1 MVFWSPRGRP
11 TSPPLV
17 STYLSSLLST
27 LPSPCLTR
35 PLSASGEAVKR
46 PRCANDLHRAPICS
60 APIDAGI
67 AGPAANRQPLA
78 AGTPRRAAE
87 SPHSPSNRRAPGA
100 PSTAIDGP
108 INRCRPPQPTP
119 PSLTRGSPP
128 ALRLGIPLPRKAPR
142 NAADRRGNA
151 HFWVVRVT
159 IRSRRGPQLKVPRLD
174 AGIAGHAAGR
184 QPPAAGTSRR
194 AAEPTHS
201 LSNRRAPGAPST
213 AIDGPISGC
222 RTPQPTTPCLTR
234 GSPPALR
241 LGIPLPRK
249 APRNAA
255 DRRGNAH
262 FWVVRVTIRSRRGPQ
277 LKVPRL
283 DAGIAGPA
291 AGRQPLA
298 AGTSRSAA
306 ESPHS
311 TSNRQALGA
320 PSVVIGGPIERCS
333 ALQTHLTR
341 LTRGSPSP
349 PRAGIPLPRKTPRNA
364 AESREWCSP

>member
-78 AGTPRRAAE
+78 AGTSWSAAE
-87 SPHSPSNRRAPGA
+87 PTHSPSNRRAPGA

-159 IRSRRGPQLKVPRLD
+159 IRSRHGPQSEVP
-174 AGIAGHAAGR
+174 
-184 QPPAAGTSRR
+184 Q
-194 AAEPTHS
+194 
-201 LSNRRAPGAPST
+201 
-213 AIDGPISGC
+213 
-222 RTPQPTTPCLTR
+222 
-234 GSPPALR
+234 
-241 LGIPLPRK
+241 
-249 APRNAA
+249 
-255 DRRGNAH
+255 
-262 FWVVRVTIRSRRGPQ
+262 
-277 LKVPRL
+277 L

-291 AGRQPLA
+291 TGRQPLA
-298 AGTSRSAA
+298 AGTSGSAA

-341 LTRGSPSP
+341 LTRGSPSHP
-349 PRAGIPLPRKTPRNA
+349 PAGIPLPRKTPWNA